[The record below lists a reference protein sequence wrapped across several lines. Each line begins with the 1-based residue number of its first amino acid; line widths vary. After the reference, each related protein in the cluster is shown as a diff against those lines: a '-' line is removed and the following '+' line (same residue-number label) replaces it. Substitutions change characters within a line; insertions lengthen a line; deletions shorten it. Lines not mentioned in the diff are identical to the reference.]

1 MGMAADNIAYPEW
14 TDSREKGGLDPL
26 GMQNSSINLYQRLLP
41 GISNVTL
48 RIRYYGLYAWLAE
61 VYARRLHSTDV
72 LKWQQL
78 IRRAEAV
85 YALAAVEGK
94 DDAGVAGSR
103 WARRKLAATS
113 GRISFS
119 EHADPDGD
127 NTPYLQQEWGAYGA
141 AYGSQVFAI
150 GVLAEAREH
159 HIPVPSPGIGDDLA
173 KAFSEALGDAAGH
186 FYRAVERGNVTRSD
200 LKQLAPALPSAI
212 RRTGAERKLYETLLL
227 ARGHLQRPED
237 LARRDTLL
245 LLLHSASHFGRTPE
259 VDDVRWLL
267 YAASSSDGRRFSL
280 LDEGLQQ
287 QRLRWRIYHAND
299 LLHFSYETLLKFV
312 LDTLAGYPAGITLQS
327 LIHECV
333 AAISET
339 ADSWPTNW
347 EAFCEETKPAGNA
360 ATRNKNGE
368 LYLSALGAKIAK
380 PSTRCTPGCAL
391 AALRLLAI
399 VEQRTSSDL
408 DAIDRELG
416 ALDRGFFHSLVTET
430 SFLASLKNIDLSSAI
445 AKIVEGRIVDRH
457 LWVAHRKFRYQG
469 DYTFLIEADEGRV
482 RLRETSGPVFTNPR
496 LGPALTFLRDIHL
509 ISEKGLTSLG
519 KKLVEAK

>member
-1 MGMAADNIAYPEW
+1 MAADKIAYPEW
-14 TDSREKGGLDPL
+14 TDYREKGGLDPL

-48 RIRYYGLYAWLAE
+48 RMRYYGLYAWLAD
-61 VYARRLHSTDV
+61 VYARRSHSTDV

-78 IRRAEAV
+78 IRRAEAL
-85 YALAAVEGK
+85 YALAAVEGE

-127 NTPYLQQEWGAYGA
+127 DTPYLQQKWGAYGA

-150 GVLAEAREH
+150 GILAQAEEH
-159 HIPVPSPGIGDDLA
+159 DIPVPSPGIGDDLA
-173 KAFSEALGDAAGH
+173 KAFPEALGDAAEL
-186 FYRAVERGNVTRSD
+186 FYRAVDRGSVTRND

-212 RRTGAERKLYETLLL
+212 GRTSAERRLYETLLL
-227 ARGHLQRPED
+227 ARGKLQRPED
-237 LARRDTLL
+237 HARRDTLL
-245 LLLHSASHFGRTPE
+245 LLLHSASHFEKTPD
-259 VDDVRWLL
+259 VGDVRWLL
-267 YAASSSDGRRFSL
+267 YAAASGDGRRFSL
-280 LDEGLQQ
+280 SDQGLQQ
-287 QRLRWRIYHAND
+287 QRVRWRVYHAND

-312 LDTLAGYPAGITLQS
+312 LDTLADYPVGITLQS
-327 LIHECV
+327 LIRECV
-333 AAISET
+333 GAISEV
-339 ADSWPTNW
+339 ADSWPADW

-360 ATRNKNGE
+360 ATKKENGE
-368 LYLSALGAKIAK
+368 LHLSALGAKIAK
-380 PSTRCTPGCAL
+380 PSTRCTPECAH

-399 VEQRTSSDL
+399 VEQRTGSDL

-416 ALDRGFFHSLVTET
+416 TLDRDFFHSLVTEMT
-430 SFLASLKNIDLSSAI
+430 FLASLKTIDLSSAV
-445 AKIVEGRIVDRH
+445 AKVIEGRIVNRH

-509 ISEKGLTSLG
+509 IGDKGVTALG
-519 KKLVEAK
+519 KKLVEAQ